1 MNLPTQLTVGR
12 ICLVPLVVV
21 FLISTESIHALVA
34 AVLFA
39 GAALTDWLD
48 GLIARRRGQV
58 TTLGK
63 LLDPVADKVLV
74 SAALISLVQV
84 GTVEAWMVV
93 IMIGREFAVTGLRSV
108 SAAQGIVIEASD
120 LAKYKTFAQYLAV
133 ILLILERSIPT
144 GLESEFVYLSRGTLW
159 AALFLTILSGIDYFV
174 RFYRASDVDAAGPGR
189 RSLALS
195 ALWLLGAYLVGA
207 IPVGYLVA
215 RILGVD
221 IRRAGQ
227 REHRR
232 DQRPPHGRAGPRPS
246 PRSSVTSPRATSPP
260 GSGAGPAPSPAGPA
274 RPPCSR
280 WSATAGRCSSGSAA
294 GRAWRPG
301 SARSFASRPG
311 P

>member
-21 FLISTESIHALVA
+21 FLISNESIHALVA
-34 AVLFA
+34 AVLFG

-84 GTVEAWMVV
+84 GTVPAWMVV

-133 ILLILERSIPT
+133 ILLILERGLPT
-144 GLESEFVYLSRGTLW
+144 GLDSEFLYLSRGTLW
-159 AALFLTILSGIDYFV
+159 AALVLTIFSGIDYFV
-174 RFYRASDVDAAGPGR
+174 RFYRASEVDT
-189 RSLALS
+189 LAR
-195 ALWLLGAYLVGA
+195 G
-207 IPVGYLVA
+207 
-215 RILGVD
+215 D
-221 IRRAGQ
+221 
-227 REHRR
+227 
-232 DQRPPHGRAGPRPS
+232 D
-246 PRSSVTSPRATSPP
+246 
-260 GSGAGPAPSPAGPA
+260 
-274 RPPCSR
+274 R
-280 WSATAGRCSSGSAA
+280 WR
-294 GRAWRPG
+294 
-301 SARSFASRPG
+301 
-311 P
+311 